1 MQPDD
6 MQDEM
11 RDESQGE
18 PGGLSPLHPSQR
30 NVLRI
35 RAALVAVPLMVVAW
49 ALDLGPLRE
58 TVLPPLLVPALV
70 MLLGLAA
77 ILVFPARRYRSWGY
91 AEGEDELQIRHGS
104 IFRVRTI
111 VPFGRVQHSDVAQG
125 PVQRPFGLA
134 TLVLH
139 TAGTH
144 GASVQLPG
152 LALADAEAMR
162 DRIRAKIR
170 QEFV

>member
-1 MQPDD
+1 MQPDE
-6 MQDEM
+6 MQDEL
-11 RDESQGE
+11 QGE
-18 PGGLSPLHPSQR
+18 RREMSPLDPGQKQ
-30 NVLRI
+30 VLRI
-35 RAALVAVPLMVVAW
+35 RTALVAVPLALAAW
-49 ALDLGPLRE
+49 ALDMGPLRE
-58 TVLPPLLVPALV
+58 TPVPPLALPALV
-70 MLLGLAA
+70 LLLGLAA
-77 ILVFPARRYRSWGY
+77 ILVVPARRYRSWGY
-91 AEGEDELQIRHGS
+91 AEGEDELQIRRGS

-111 VPFGRVQHSDVAQG
+111 VPFGRVQHIDVAQG

-152 LALADAEAMR
+152 LAQGDAEAMR

-170 QEFV
+170 QDLL

>member
-1 MQPDD
+1 MQPDE

-11 RDESQGE
+11 QGE
-18 PGGLSPLHPSQR
+18 PGGMSPLHPSQR
-30 NVLRI
+30 HVLRI
-35 RAALVAVPLMVVAW
+35 RAALMAVPLAIIAL
-49 ALDLGPLRE
+49 ALDAGPLRE
-58 TVLPPLLVPALV
+58 TVVPQFLVPALV
-70 MLLGLAA
+70 ILLGLAA
-77 ILVFPARRYRSWGY
+77 ILVFPARRYRHWGY

-104 IFRVRTI
+104 IVRVRTI